1 LPGAQGLAVSN
12 ENRFAELRENYKMS
26 GLLEGEIL
34 PDPIAQFHK
43 WFDEVL
49 AIAPL
54 EANAM
59 SLATVSS
66 NGQPSVRFVL
76 LKALDKRGF
85 SFFTNY
91 ESRKGRELAANPAAA
106 LAFHWKELERQVRAT
121 GTVEKLTREESEIY
135 FNQRP
140 RISQIGAWASAQSD
154 RIEGRETLEA
164 ARRLYE
170 ERFEGRPVPMPD
182 SWGGYFLRPSEI
194 EFWQGRP
201 GRLHD
206 RLHYHRQSDQSWRIS
221 RLSP

>member
-1 LPGAQGLAVSN
+1 MPD
-12 ENRFAELRENYKMS
+12 NRYAELRENYQMG
-26 GLLEGEIL
+26 GLLESAAL

-49 AIAPL
+49 AANVL

-59 SLATVSS
+59 SLATVGAD
-66 NGQPSVRFVL
+66 GQPSLRMVL
-76 LKALDKRGF
+76 LKSLDERGF

-91 ESRKGRELAANPAAA
+91 ESRKGRELAAHPRAA
-106 LAFHWKELERQVRAT
+106 LCFHWKELERQVRIT
-121 GTVEKLTREESEIY
+121 GTVSLLSREESAEY
-135 FNQRP
+135 FAQRP
-140 RISQIGAWASAQSD
+140 RISQIGAWVSNQSTF
-154 RIEGRETLEA
+154 IPSRETLDE

-170 ERFEGRPVPMPD
+170 ERFAGQPVPMPD
-182 SWGGYFLRPSEI
+182 FWGGYVLFPHEI

-206 RLHYHRQSDQSWRIS
+206 RLHYHRQSDNSWRIS

>member
-1 LPGAQGLAVSN
+1 MPPD
-12 ENRFAELRENYKMS
+12 NRYAELREHYTMG
-26 GLLEGEIL
+26 GLLESAAL
-34 PDPIAQFHK
+34 TDPIAQFHK

-49 AIAPL
+49 AVAPL

-59 SLATVSS
+59 SLATASS
-66 NGQPSVRFVL
+66 TGPSLRIVL
-76 LKALDKRGF
+76 LKALDQRGF

-91 ESRKGRELAANPAAA
+91 ESRKGRELDFCPASAIC
-106 LAFHWKELERQVRAT
+106 FHWKELERQVRAT
-121 GTVEKLTREESEIY
+121 GIVEKLSREESELY

-140 RISQIGAWASAQSD
+140 RISQIGAWASAQSSF
-154 RIEGRETLEA
+154 IEGRETLEA

-170 ERFEGRPVPMPD
+170 QRFEGQPVPMPD
-182 SWGGYFLRPSEI
+182 FWGGYLLKPNEI

-206 RLHYHRQSDQSWRIS
+206 RLNYHRQSDNTWRIS

>member
-1 LPGAQGLAVSN
+1 MPPD
-12 ENRFAELRENYKMS
+12 NRYAELRENYPS
-26 GLLEGEIL
+26 GGLLESDAL

-49 AIAPL
+49 VAAPF

-59 SLATVSS
+59 SLATSS
-66 NGQPSVRFVL
+66 NSGPSLRIVL
-76 LKALDKRGF
+76 LKALDQRGF

-91 ESRKGRELAANPAAA
+91 ESRKGRELAFCPAAA
-106 LAFHWKELERQVRAT
+106 ICFHWKELERQVRST
-121 GTVEKLTREESEIY
+121 GIVEKLSREESELY
-135 FNQRP
+135 FSQRP
-140 RISQIGAWASAQSD
+140 RISQIGAWASAQSSV
-154 RIEGRETLEA
+154 IEGRETLDG

-170 ERFEGRPVPMPD
+170 QRFEGQPVPMPD
-182 SWGGYFLRPSEI
+182 FWGGYLLKPNDI

-206 RLHYHRQSDQSWRIS
+206 RLNYHRQSDNTWRIS